1 MLFICAY
8 FRIQAINISKEVK
21 TMTNLQSK
29 LKSLPQNPGV
39 YIMKNEQGKI
49 IYIGKAK
56 NLKKRVVQYFQ
67 KSASHTSKVKKMV
80 QNIHTFEYIITDNE
94 LEALILECNLIK
106 QNRPKYN
113 ILLKDDKTYPYI
125 KINLAEKFP
134 SIAIVHKHSKDN
146 AKYFGPYT
154 SASALKNTI
163 KLIYDLWPIR
173 RCKKQPKNNK
183 RPCLNYFINQ
193 CKAPCLNYISEN
205 EYKEMILQIVNFLNG
220 NSQAIIKN
228 LNEKMAL
235 AAKNLEFEKAIDLRN
250 KINAIKK
257 ISQRQ
262 KIETDYEINRDVI
275 GLSRSKNNAVIK
287 IFYVRDGKIIDQAH
301 FYLSG
306 TENTN
311 RSEIISE
318 FIKQFYSEQNFLP
331 KEIIVSDIID
341 KNTIEE
347 YLFNLRGKNIK
358 IICPRK
364 GEKFKLAS
372 LASKNANLILSNSK
386 NNSAPNKFEQAICKL
401 KNILSL
407 EKLDKIEAYDISNTQ
422 GTNSVGAMISID
434 KNGFDKK
441 NYRHYKIKTVSG
453 INDYASMQ
461 EIILRRMKY
470 DNKPDLLLIDGGRGH
485 VQCVL
490 KTLADLEIEIAVC
503 GMVKNEKHKTK
514 SIFYNGNEIAL
525 PTQILNFIW
534 QIQDEIHRFAI
545 SYHKKLRQKSQTES
559 ILDGIKKIGPKR
571 KKILLSHF
579 GSINNI
585 INATIEQL
593 EQVEN
598 ISPQLAK
605 NIFEYMSAYRT

>member
-1 MLFICAY
+1 
-8 FRIQAINISKEVK
+8 
-21 TMTNLQSK
+21 
-29 LKSLPQNPGV
+29 
-39 YIMKNEQGKI
+39 MKNEQGKI

-67 KSASHTSKVKKMV
+67 KSVSHTSKVKKMV

-146 AKYFGPYT
+146 SKYFGPYT

-173 RCKKQPKNNK
+173 RCNKQPKNNK

-193 CKAPCLNYISEN
+193 CKAPCLNYISQD
-205 EYKEMILQIVNFLNG
+205 EYKEMILQIINFLNG
-220 NSQAIIKN
+220 NCQAIIKN

-262 KIETDYEINRDVI
+262 KIETDDEINRDVI

-306 TENTN
+306 TENSN

-386 NNSAPNKFEQAICKL
+386 NNSSSNKFEQAICKL

-441 NYRHYKIKTVSG
+441 NYRHYKIKTVTG

-470 DNKPDLLLIDGGRGH
+470 DDKPDLLLIDGGRGH

-490 KTLADLEIEIAVC
+490 KILADLKIKIAVC
-503 GMVKNEKHKTK
+503 GMIKNQKHKTK
-514 SIFYNGNEIAL
+514 SIYYNRNEIAL

-605 NIFEYMSAYRT
+605 NIFDYMSAYRT